1 MFTIRSR
8 RDLSLLLER
17 QMTAASTRAGGPAMD
32 EDIELR
38 TALKTFL
45 LEAHGAMRSDPFT
58 ALQQLAPTLGLSVE
72 RTDDAQLLALWAGDD
87 VQFWLDTSAGRVHRL
102 YTVGTAKEADRVHEL
117 LVAGSGLLE
126 CVWLPPRALEKL
138 ARNPAS
144 QMVLFSL
151 RHDRRMLR
159 RTPDLQGIDSVT
171 LRFWGPRA
179 RDTLD
184 KLRRSDV
191 LPMAT
196 SVYSVRVRLGDDEKY
211 CLAEVFHTG
220 KITAIGTSF
229 AEHERIVGALLAEHA
244 ELVEALETAQRT
256 PRRVQVPVRWTF
268 DDLSYGVARMFSGN
282 EPFRLWGL
290 PEQTAPDTFCVRA
303 VDLDVGR
310 IAQFSVDASGLTMEL
325 GARTPASTAIRVI
338 SALQYHVN
346 ADTPDDLVAP
356 DPLLQLALPAATERG
371 AFRETS
377 ALHDVARVVLTEACA
392 MLARGTQVVHT
403 RGLLES
409 THGNEQATD
418 ALHDLARRV
427 MNEAAAHEWRPW
439 LKIVAQPDGKHA
451 WRFVDALP
459 VENVLRLRELQ
470 KLNRAAQQLVARM
483 EGKGLAKWLQL
494 SLFAPEE
501 MVAPLVEE
509 GDAPLD
515 G

>member
-17 QMTAASTRAGGPAMD
+17 QMAAASSRGGGPAMD

-45 LEAHGAMRSDPFT
+45 LEAHGTMRSEPYA
-58 ALQQLAPTLGLSVE
+58 ALQQLAPSLGLTVE
-72 RTDDAQLLALWAGDD
+72 RTDDDQLLTIWAGDD

-102 YTVGTAKEADRVHEL
+102 YTVSTAREADRVHEL
-117 LVAGSGLLE
+117 LVSGTGSLE
-126 CVWLPPRALEKL
+126 CVWLPPRALETL
-138 ARNPAS
+138 ARDPAS

-159 RTPDLQGIDSVT
+159 RTPDVHGIDSVT
-171 LRFWGPRA
+171 LRFWGPRSSQ
-179 RDTLD
+179 TLD

-191 LPMAT
+191 LPQAT
-196 SVYSVRVRLGDDEKY
+196 SVHSVRVRRGDDEKY
-211 CLAEVFHTG
+211 CLAEVFHSG

-229 AEHERIVGALLAEHA
+229 VEHERIVDALLQEHA
-244 ELVEALETAQRT
+244 ALADALEAAQRT
-256 PRRVQVPVRWTF
+256 PRRVQIPVRWTF
-268 DDLSYGVARMFSGN
+268 DDLAYGVGRMFSGN
-282 EPFRLWGL
+282 DPFRLWGL
-290 PEQTAPDTFCVRA
+290 PEQTGPDTFSVRA

-310 IAQFSVDASGLTMEL
+310 IATFTVDASGIGLEL
-325 GARTPASTAIRVI
+325 GVRTPASTAIRVI

-356 DPLLQLALPAATERG
+356 DPLLQLALPATTERG

-377 ALHDVARVVLTEACA
+377 PLHDVARAVLTEACA
-392 MLARGTQVVHT
+392 VLARGTQLVPT
-403 RGLLES
+403 RTLLEG
-409 THGNEQATD
+409 THGSEQATD

-439 LKIVAQPDGKHA
+439 LRIVSQPDGKHA

-459 VENVLRLRELQ
+459 VERMLRLRELQ
-470 KLNRAAQQLVARM
+470 KLNRAALQLVARM

-501 MVAPLVEE
+501 MVAPMPDEC
-509 GDAPLD
+509 DAPRD
-515 G
+515 D